1 MPVKPLLTLILA
13 FLSIQVFA
21 QLSDASL
28 APLLQPPRS
37 YSAMKTDQEI
47 TIDGKASEDAWSKAP
62 WSENFIDIEGK
73 PGHVA
78 PFKTRYKLLWDNNF
92 IYVYVQLPETD
103 IWAKLK
109 EHDQVIF
116 QDNALEIFMD
126 PDGDGHQY
134 MEFQINAFEAI
145 WDLMLTKPYRN
156 GGQPISGWDIKGL
169 KKAVLIEGT
178 LNDPSDKDKSW
189 SVELAFPLNAL
200 NLGGRKPN
208 IAGTRWRLNFSRVQ
222 HEMEVK
228 DGGYEYK
235 KDAKGR
241 PLQPAYY
248 TWTSQ
253 GLISLHYPERFGYVT
268 FDDNKSSSSN
278 NTQPDRLRLILWK
291 YYYLQQDYKERNG
304 HYATSLENLTG
315 NFPKVTFLDIAGLN
329 LWGTPLQF
337 TIQVEDKGSAKVITI
352 DHEGRLL
359 ERGAGMSSRK

>member
-1 MPVKPLLTLILA
+1 MSVKPFFILILSL
-13 FLSIQVFA
+13 LSTQVFA
-21 QLSDASL
+21 QLSDSAL
-28 APLLQPPRS
+28 APLLQAPRA
-37 YSAMKTDQEI
+37 YSAMKTNQEMV
-47 TIDGKASEDAWSKAP
+47 IDGKDSESAWSKAP
-62 WSENFIDIEGK
+62 WSETFVDIEGK
-73 PGHVA
+73 PGQED
-78 PFKTRYKLLWDNNF
+78 PYKTRYKLLWDDSY
-92 IYVYVQLPETD
+92 IYVYVKMVETD

-126 PDGDGHQY
+126 PDGDAHQY

-169 KKAVLIEGT
+169 KKAVLIDGT

-189 SVELAFPLNAL
+189 SIELAFPLNAL

-208 IAGTRWRLNFSRVQ
+208 IAGARWKMNFSRVQ
-222 HEMEVK
+222 HEMEVRN
-228 DGGYEYK
+228 GVYEYK

-248 TWTSQ
+248 VWTPQ

-268 FDDNKSSSSN
+268 FDDGKSNPSA
-278 NTQPDRLRLILWK
+278 NTKLDELRLILWK
-291 YYYLQQDYKERNG
+291 YYYLQQDYRERNG
-304 HYATSLENLTG
+304 RYATSLENLKKD
-315 NFPKVTFLDIAGLN
+315 FPKVTFQDIAGLK
-329 LWGTPLQF
+329 LLGTPLQF
-337 TIQVEDKGSAKVITI
+337 TIQIEEKASAKMLSI

-359 ERGAGMSSRK
+359 ERSTNMVVRK

>member
-1 MPVKPLLTLILA
+1 MKPFLILILTL
-13 FLSIQVFA
+13 FSTQVFA
-21 QLSDASL
+21 QLSDSIL

-47 TIDGKASEDAWSKAP
+47 TIDGKDSESAWSNAP
-62 WSENFIDIEGK
+62 WSESFIDIEGK
-73 PGHVA
+73 PGHVD
-78 PFKTRYKLLWDNNF
+78 PFKTRYKLLWDDN
-92 IYVYVQLPETD
+92 YVYVYAKMLETD

-134 MEFQINAFEAI
+134 MEFQINAYGAI
-145 WDLMLTKPYRN
+145 WDLMLTKPYRD
-156 GGQPISGWDIKGL
+156 GGQPVSGWDIKGL
-169 KKAVLIEGT
+169 KKAVLIDGT

-189 SVELAFPLNAL
+189 SIELAFPLNAL

-208 IAGTRWRLNFSRVQ
+208 IAGTRWRMNFSRVQ

-228 DGGYEYK
+228 NGIYEYK

-248 TWTSQ
+248 VWTPQ

-268 FDDNKSSSSN
+268 FDDGKSSPSS
-278 NTQPDRLRLILWK
+278 TQSDRLRLTLWK

-304 HYATSLENLTG
+304 NYATSLDYLKKD
-315 NFPKVTFLDIAGLN
+315 FPKVTFLDIAGLK
-329 LWGTPLQF
+329 LLGTPLQF
-337 TIQVEDKGSAKVITI
+337 TLQVEDKAAAKILSI

-359 ERGAGMSSRK
+359 ERSPNRATRK